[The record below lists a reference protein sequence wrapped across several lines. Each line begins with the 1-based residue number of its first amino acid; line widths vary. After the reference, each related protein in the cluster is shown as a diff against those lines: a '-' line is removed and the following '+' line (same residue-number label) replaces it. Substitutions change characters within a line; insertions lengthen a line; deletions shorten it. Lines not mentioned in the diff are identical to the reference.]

1 MQLRHW
7 QLDAGGAQALEAGP
21 VALEALEDSR
31 FNWPNLGSELVDEI
45 AVVTDEQQCALER
58 LENGFQLLA
67 SEKIEMVR
75 RLVQYEK
82 IRVPCGESGESQ
94 STSLSAA
101 QHADA
106 LEHVLSFEEESGEMV
121 ASFGVGH
128 SAREL
133 HRVEHGVVT
142 GQLELS
148 LCQKREARGRGR
160 LHVALERGEIAN
172 EGAHERGLSRP
183 VRTDDRDPGI
193 TPDSQHPGTEERLA
207 VADRERRRLHDR
219 VARQVRC
226 LKLPSVLLRALWFG
240 GDVNSTLKAV
250 RGGTQQISKAIAE
263 AIDPER
269 LMLECK
275 VESVAASGGGVKVRY
290 RRGEGEPEE
299 VEASICISAMT
310 ADAVLEAIP
319 DLPEAKREAL
329 QSVLPYAP
337 VVTVAWLTDEPGPMP
352 WDRLLAVPAI
362 DLSFELLSNNAFF
375 VRRDSAT
382 RRKGGSLV
390 TLATGPRAEALLA
403 LTDEA
408 IVARVRADLL
418 KMFPS
423 ERDVLERATT
433 RVERWRGLP
442 RFGKG
447 WLGRQK
453 VLREP
458 FGRIHFC
465 GDYTAQPGTPGAVG
479 SGYHAAGT
487 VRALLG

>member
-1 MQLRHW
+1 MGSHPEVVILGAGLAGMTAAYHLRDRDVVVIESRDRVGGRTLSGEHDGYW
-7 QLDAGGAQALEAGP
+7 YNSGAQFVWDARTVAQCRELGLDVLGGEGALSAGFLNGKLAIAPDANRLFMKMPVSWVEKARFALTITRLRRIASRTHGLDAELDARSLADVIGATSDITRDILEMA
-21 VALEALEDSR
+21 
-31 FNWPNLGSELVDEI
+31 
-45 AVVTDEQQCALER
+45 TT
-58 LENGFQLLA
+58 
-67 SEKIEMVR
+67 
-75 RLVQYEK
+75 
-82 IRVPCGESGESQ
+82 SG
-94 STSLSAA
+94 T
-101 QHADA
+101 
-106 LEHVLSFEEESGEMV
+106 
-121 ASFGVGH
+121 
-128 SAREL
+128 
-133 HRVEHGVVT
+133 
-142 GQLELS
+142 
-148 LCQKREARGRGR
+148 
-160 LHVALERGEIAN
+160 
-172 EGAHERGLSRP
+172 GLSTQE
-183 VRTDDRDPGI
+183 VSGAI
-193 TPDSQHPGTEERLA
+193 GLGYAIHL
-207 VADRERRRLHDR
+207 
-219 VARQVRC
+219 
-226 LKLPSVLLRALWFG
+226 FG

-250 RGGTQQISKAIAE
+250 RGGTQQISNAIAE

-290 RRGEGEPEE
+290 RRGEGKPEE

-310 ADAVLEAIP
+310 ADAVLETIP

-362 DLSFELLSNNAFF
+362 GLSFELLSNNAFF
-375 VRRDSAT
+375 VRRDSTT

-390 TLATGPRAEALLA
+390 TLATGPRAEALVA

-408 IVARVRADLL
+408 IVARVRGDLL

-458 FGRIHFC
+458 FGSIHFC

-479 SGYHAAGT
+479 SGYHAANA